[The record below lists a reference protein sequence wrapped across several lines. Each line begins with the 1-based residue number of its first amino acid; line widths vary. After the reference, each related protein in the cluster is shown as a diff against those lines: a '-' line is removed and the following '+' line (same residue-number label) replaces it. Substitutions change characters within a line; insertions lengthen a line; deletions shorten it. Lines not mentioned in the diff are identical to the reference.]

1 MTAGVFSKSKSPIA
15 QATKKQRDL
24 ETRLS
29 LLQRKLEPLNNDLS
43 ETNSK
48 LDQSRTELN
57 SQAMVVANTQKDTV
71 AEEIA
76 ITKYQ
81 KLFTQFMQLT
91 EKQSTLIKKITD
103 INSELNSI
111 IEEYSR
117 TVARLN
123 ELRSPQ
129 LTYQPPTLTI

>member
-1 MTAGVFSKSKSPIA
+1 MTAGVLSKSKSPIA